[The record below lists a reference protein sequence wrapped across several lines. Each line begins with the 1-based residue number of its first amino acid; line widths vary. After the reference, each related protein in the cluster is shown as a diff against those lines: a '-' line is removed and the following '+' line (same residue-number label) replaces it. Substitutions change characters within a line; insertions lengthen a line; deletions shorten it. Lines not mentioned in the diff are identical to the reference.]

1 MKKLFIIAALAIL
14 ADVAMAQTQE
24 KVLYILNGEVA
35 SKASVDS
42 LPSGSIRDMNVIKGI
57 EQVVVVNTRDYA
69 KSTVI
74 VKSVTGRKKDGSD
87 TAKTKYDMQDIVNNP
102 AVKSISVRSVQ
113 GDASPLYVVKSADG
127 KMEAVKD
134 MKSISP
140 QTIKSV
146 TVIKNEEA
154 KKGFGKFGDTS
165 GGVVLIELK

>member
-42 LPSGSIRDMNVIKGI
+42 LPSGSIRDMNVIKGV

-87 TAKTKYDMQDIVNNP
+87 TAKTEVGMQDILNNP

-146 TVIKNEEA
+146 TVIKNEEG
-154 KKGFGKFGDTS
+154 KKDFGKFGDTS